1 MYLSPYLCYPN
12 MKGDSMDFSYIV
24 KKNMEKYKKEEQT
37 LCNVLNIK
45 DKNKIREITYKR
57 AMLGLDFQES
67 VKIFKNV
74 YINYLL

>member
-1 MYLSPYLCYPN
+1 
-12 MKGDSMDFSYIV
+12 MDFSCIV
-24 KKNMEKYKKEEQT
+24 KNNMEKYKKEEQT

-74 YINYLL
+74 DINYLL